1 MKELSIEV
9 LHVLEGQ
16 GVDISS
22 VKLAIPEHFVYPVYK
37 NALRCMLYWCYLY
50 IGGVKH
56 KSDIVVDVKEE
67 EGRML
72 LQFSTV
78 DDTLKEL
85 YKQLSGSEEEG
96 RRDSKETEEAITT
109 RQLLFSVQAALRQL
123 NVTLHY
129 ADREKDHY

>member
-1 MKELSIEV
+1 
-9 LHVLEGQ
+9 
-16 GVDISS
+16 
-22 VKLAIPEHFVYPVYK
+22 
-37 NALRCMLYWCYLY
+37 MLYAVCSIGVTFY

-72 LQFSTV
+72 LQFSAV

-109 RQLLFSVQAALRQL
+109 RQLLFFCASGFETAKCYASLCRQRKGSFIDVSL
-123 NVTLHY
+123 
-129 ADREKDHY
+129 